1 MLQQMIDKAELQDS
15 VRLNRPT
22 KQIGEEYVKSDMLV
36 MSSNYEGFP
45 MVMIEAMACGL
56 PVVSFDY
63 KCGQRY
69 HSARDKRFVGSE
81 WRYSGVG

>member
-1 MLQQMIDKAELQDS
+1 MIDKAELQDS

-45 MVMIEAMACGL
+45 MVMIEPWLAD
-56 PVVSFDY
+56 F
-63 KCGQRY
+63 Q
-69 HSARDKRFVGSE
+69 
-81 WRYSGVG
+81 